1 VTEDP
6 DSTVSTAAH
15 VAGDYRLLRS
25 LGAGGFGMVFEARHT
40 KTDLPYAVKR
50 LQLTEEDAE
59 RFQKEALYPARAA
72 GQSLHV
78 LGVQSF
84 FRDDRQGYFYLVT
97 ELMPHGDL
105 RRFLATQGK
114 PLPLGLAFDISLGV
128 ARGLAAIHDQGVIHR
143 DLKPANIL
151 MDQKDGRWVPKIADF
166 GLARSGASLSG
177 GGFASPGYAAPE
189 QLDFASDDPP
199 GADSDAFSLGSVLY
213 EVLTGQRVTAATD
226 IREYAR
232 WLRARQPPERPSR
245 VRPELAAYPEID
257 AIVMSLLEFDR
268 SLRLSSVS
276 QVIETLGRVSQR
288 LQSQR
293 QDCQA
298 ANRTAIQSTP
308 PGTGTPAGYRP
319 GAVVALFAT
328 VLAVSAGLGWVVFYK
343 GDTPVSTNATLV
355 TETSNAGGLIG
366 CWSYN
371 ALLIT
376 VGRDGTVTGFLDGGR
391 WASSGE
397 HQYVITWPRSVDT
410 MTLSADGRSLS
421 GRNNYGGPGVAGIRA
436 AGDSNSIAGQWQW
449 TNGQPTVFHEDGS
462 VTNGP
467 VAGRWTRVSDNTIRI
482 VWEYAFVD
490 WLTVA
495 PDGQSISGKNQLGMV
510 VGGTR
515 VPCAP
520 R

>member
-1 VTEDP
+1 MAEDP
-6 DSTVSTAAH
+6 DPTVSTPAH
-15 VAGDYRLLRS
+15 VAGDYRLLRT
-25 LGAGGFGMVFEARHT
+25 LGAGGFGIVFEARHT

-114 PLPLGLAFDISLGV
+114 PLPLALALDISLGV

-166 GLARSGASLSG
+166 GLARSGASLSE

-213 EVLTGQRVTAATD
+213 EVLTGQKVTTATD

-245 VRPELAAYPEID
+245 IRPELAAYPEID
-257 AIVMSLLEFDR
+257 AVVMSLMEFDR
-268 SLRLSSVS
+268 SRRLSSAS
-276 QVIETLGRVSQR
+276 QVIAALGRVLQQV
-288 LQSQR
+288 QSQR
-293 QDCQA
+293 EDYQT
-298 ANRTAIQSTP
+298 ANQTPIQPTP
-308 PGTGTPAGYRP
+308 GARTPAWYRP
-319 GAVVALFAT
+319 AAVGALFAAVVAFST
-328 VLAVSAGLGWVVFYK
+328 GLAWLLFYK
-343 GDTPVSTNATLV
+343 GSTTAATAV
-355 TETSNAGGLIG
+355 TKTTDAESLIG

-371 ALLIT
+371 SLLMT
-376 VGRDGTVTGFLDGGR
+376 VTADGKVTGFLEGGR

-397 HQYVITWPRSVDT
+397 HQYVITWPRSVDV
-410 MTLSADGRSLS
+410 MTLSSDGRSMS
-421 GRNNYGGPGVAGIRA
+421 GRNNYAGPGVAGIRA
-436 AGDSNSIAGQWQW
+436 AGDSASVAGQWQW

-490 WLTVA
+490 RLTLA
-495 PDGQSISGKNQLGMV
+495 PDGRSISGKNQLGV
-510 VGGTR
+510 AVGGTR

-520 R
+520 G